1 LLWAFILADCRAPN
15 RAPLTATGITATGIT
30 TVITVK
36 SHRDTSFSVYLSDG
50 TRCRGAYFPG
60 KTRLVGVYVHGFR
73 SSVGHAKARFFRDHA
88 LARGYSWCH
97 FDLPCHGRSEGRF
110 RAFRISTALEAVLEV
125 MQRLRGAKLLLLGS
139 SMGAWLSMLAAQ
151 KVGGRAS
158 RVAGAVLVA
167 PAFDFLPQYFHDML
181 PGGQRASAALRAW
194 KSAGARR
201 FTDPYDAAH
210 YDMEYA
216 VLDDARRHSVLER
229 PAAYHF
235 PIRLFHGDQDEIV
248 PISTSERFVA
258 AAPNADIKLH
268 TVAGGD
274 HALSDHLPLFSA
286 EVDRQFRAF
295 ATAMRKQ
302 ARQEAQKQAAA

>member
-1 LLWAFILADCRAPN
+1 M
-15 RAPLTATGITATGIT
+15 
-30 TVITVK
+30 K

-73 SSVGHAKARFFRDHA
+73 SSISHAKARFFRDHA
-88 LARGYSWCH
+88 LTRGYSWCH

-110 RAFRISTALEAVLEV
+110 RAFRVSTALEAVLEV

-151 KVGGRAS
+151 KVAGGRSS
-158 RVAGAVLVA
+158 RIAGAVLVA
-167 PAFDFLPQYFHDML
+167 PAFDFLPQYFHDLL
-181 PGGQRASAALRAW
+181 PGPGAAADALRAW

-201 FTDPYDAAH
+201 FTDPYDAQK
-210 YDMEYA
+210 YEMEYA

-229 PAAYHF
+229 PAAYNF
-235 PIRLFHGDQDEIV
+235 PIRMFHGDRDEIV
-248 PISTSERFVA
+248 PISVCHKFQA
-258 AAPNADIKLH
+258 AAPDSDITLH

-274 HALSDHLPLFSA
+274 HALTAHLPLFTA
-286 EVDRQFRAF
+286 EVDRRFRAF
-295 ATAMRKQ
+295 ETARRQ
-302 ARQEAQKQAAA
+302 AQRRAEKQAAEAAAAAAAQVTAK